1 MYVKRAKTLKP
12 SKIRHL
18 LRVTEATS
26 RHPERDVLILLLGFT
41 GGMRVSEV
49 ARIEV
54 ADVMLPG
61 GQLREEVSLRAAI
74 TKGCRQRCIYLSHPK
89 TVAALERYI
98 DWRWTHGKGTAL
110 DRRMWRGLM
119 PETTLVL
126 THKGGP
132 YELSV
137 KRRINEAGEQVAYV
151 AADSLQSYVTGLYRA
166 AGLGRGYSSHSGRRT
181 FASRLLA
188 QGHTI
193 ETVQLLLGHAE
204 LDHVAPYLEV
214 SRRDLDEACAG
225 LDAILGP

>member
-1 MYVKRAKTLKP
+1 MNVNRAKILKP
-12 SKIRHL
+12 SQIRHL

-26 RHPERDVLILLLGFT
+26 RHPERDALILLLGFT
-41 GGMRVSEV
+41 AGMRVSEV
-49 ARIEV
+49 ARIKG
-54 ADVMLPG
+54 ADVLLPG

-89 TVAALERYI
+89 TASALERYI
-98 DWRWTHGKGTAL
+98 EWRWRLGKGTAL

-137 KRRINEAGEQVAYV
+137 KRRLNSAGQQVDYL
-151 AADSLQSYVTGLYRA
+151 AADSLQSYLTGLYRA
-166 AGLGRGYSSHSGRRT
+166 AGLGAGYSSHSGRRT

-193 ETVQLLLGHAE
+193 ETVQILLGHAE
-204 LDHVAPYLEV
+204 LDHVGPYLEV
-214 SRRDLDEACAG
+214 SRHDLDQACAG
-225 LDAILGP
+225 TDAIFPA